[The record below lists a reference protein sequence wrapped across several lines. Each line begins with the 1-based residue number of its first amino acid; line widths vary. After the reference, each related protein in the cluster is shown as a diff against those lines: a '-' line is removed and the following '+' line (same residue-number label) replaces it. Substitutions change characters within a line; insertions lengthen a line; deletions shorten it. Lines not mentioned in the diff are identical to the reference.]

1 MTQANKKLLNYRVNN
16 STDTI
21 LDFEE
26 TIAIRDAKKHGAE
39 TFPINIDNLFA
50 TLESLAAERD
60 FLIAELDT
68 TLDKL
73 NAIRDIIKD
82 Y

>member
-1 MTQANKKLLNYRVNN
+1 MAPANQKLLNYRANN
-16 STDTI
+16 SIDDTI
-21 LDFEE
+21 DFEE
-26 TIAIRDAKKHGAE
+26 TTAIRNAKKHGAE